1 MTGIPRLK
9 LIIIKYAVGKYC
21 IITKVK
27 QKIVTKYETE

>member
-1 MTGIPRLK
+1 MTEIPRLK

-21 IITKVK
+21 INTKAK

>member
-21 IITKVK
+21 INTKAK
-27 QKIVTKYETE
+27 QKS